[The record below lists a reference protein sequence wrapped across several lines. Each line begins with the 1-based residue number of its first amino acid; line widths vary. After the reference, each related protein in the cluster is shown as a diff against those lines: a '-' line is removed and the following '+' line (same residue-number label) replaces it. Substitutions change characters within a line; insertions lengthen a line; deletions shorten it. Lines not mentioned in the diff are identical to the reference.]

1 MVVAAGC
8 YSYRPLTTPDPQ
20 PGTPVALDLNDTGR
34 VGVAES
40 IGPGVLRVQ
49 GSVVRATETAYVVS
63 IAEVLGLDRRTT
75 KWAGETVGIQR
86 SYVATSYERR
96 FSKGRTITVVGMV
109 LGGATAFVLTWNL
122 LGLGGPLSFGGGGDG
137 GQNQ

>member
-1 MVVAAGC
+1 MVVTAGC
-8 YSYRPLTTPDPQ
+8 YSYLPLTTPDPQ
-20 PGTPVALDLNDTGR
+20 PGTPVALELNDAGR

-40 IGPGVLRVQ
+40 IGPGILRVQ

-63 IAEVLGLDRRTT
+63 IADVLGLDRRTT

-86 SYVATSYERR
+86 SFVAMPYERR
-96 FSKGRTITVVGMV
+96 FSKGRTIAVIGVV
-109 LGGATAFVLTWNL
+109 LGGVTAFVLTWNL
-122 LGLGGPLSFGGGGDG
+122 LGFGGPLSFGGGGDG

>member
-1 MVVAAGC
+1 MVVTAGC
-8 YSYRPLTTPDPQ
+8 YSYLPLTTPDPK
-20 PGTPVALDLNDTGR
+20 PGTPVALELNDSGR

-63 IAEVLGLDRRTT
+63 IADVLGLDRRTT
-75 KWAGETVGIQR
+75 KWGGETVGIQR
-86 SYVATSYERR
+86 TYVAMPYERR
-96 FSKGRTITVVGMV
+96 FSKGRTIAVVGMI

-122 LGLGGPLSFGGGGDG
+122 LGFGGPLSFGGGGDG